1 MIRVFSPSDKI
12 FTSNG
17 DAVIQPFK
25 AKVHKEDNGSFYLD
39 IEADISYV
47 DILTANRI
55 IVADTPQG
63 AQAFRI
69 KNPEKTK
76 HKITIKA
83 PHISYD
89 AENYVIADSYVVDKN
104 CNDAMDHLN
113 RATDNPS
120 PFQTYSDIA
129 TVDSYRCVRT
139 SLYDAFGMVLERWG
153 GHFVRDNYRF
163 GIMRTIGRDNGVTV
177 RYKKNLKEMTCTANW
192 DSVVTKLMPVGKDG
206 LLLDEVYLYS
216 QTQYDIPFTKVVSF
230 NQDIDQD
237 LYKDADGNLNEV
249 AYNSALVDDLRK
261 QGRAYVDENCV
272 PKVNY
277 TLKANIDK
285 VTDIG
290 DTIEV
295 IDEPMGVD
303 ITTHIISY
311 DYDCILGKYT
321 ELEFG
326 NFRQKVSNLMG
337 TVNSTIQQ
345 SAEKN
350 NANLQVI
357 FSDAIQQAQDTIL
370 GILGNSY
377 VVNEGDKILVV
388 DALPK
393 EEAHNVIMINSGGIA
408 FSSTGINGTFE
419 SAWTIDNTLN
429 MQHINVINLVADM
442 IKGGTLKLGSN
453 LNQNGQIEV
462 YDEANNLI
470 AKLDKNGLIMYG
482 LDGSYNGKNVYK
494 SLFYSSGETVTTDII
509 IYTSGTLTSGGQA
522 LAFTVFLPKSF
533 DDIESITI
541 NELKL
546 NACGGGNYTFGGW
559 FVDGGYDV
567 LTDNTID
574 VSYAIS
580 KTVNALTIRLAKK
593 SGTFN
598 GTSNTEQSIE
608 VDKLQFTCN

>member
-1 MIRVFSPSDKI
+1 MIRVLSPNDKI

-17 DAVIQPFK
+17 DAVIPPFK
-25 AKVHKEDNGSFYLD
+25 AKVHKEDNGKFYLN

-89 AENYVIADSYVVDKN
+89 SENYVIADSYVVDKN

-120 PFQTYSDIA
+120 PFQVVSDIA
-129 TVDSYRCVRT
+129 MINSYRCVRT
-139 SLYDAFGMVLERWG
+139 SLYDAFSTVLERWG

-163 GIMRTIGRDNGVTV
+163 GIMSNIGRDNGVTV
-177 RYKKNLKEMTCTANW
+177 RYKKNLKDMTCTANW
-192 DSVVTKLMPVGKDG
+192 NNVVTKIMPVGKDG

-230 NQDIDQD
+230 NQNIDQD
-237 LYKDADGNLNEV
+237 LYKDADGNLDEV
-249 AYNSALVDDLRK
+249 AYNNALIEDLRK
-261 QGRAYVDENCV
+261 QGQAYVDENCV

-277 TLKANIDK
+277 TLKANIEK

-303 ITTHIISY
+303 IKTHIISY

-326 NFRQKVSNLMG
+326 NFQQKVSVLMD
-337 TVNSTIQQ
+337 TVSSTIQQ
-345 SAEKN
+345 SVEKN
-350 NANLQVI
+350 NANLQVV
-357 FSDAIQQAQDTIL
+357 FSDAIQQAQESIL
-370 GILGNSY
+370 GMLGNSY
-377 VVNEGDKILVV
+377 VVYEGDKILVV

-393 EEAHNVIMINSGGIA
+393 EEAHHVIMINSGGIA
-408 FSSTGINGTFE
+408 FSSTGINGNFE
-419 SAWTIDNTLN
+419 SAWTIDNVLN

-482 LDGSYNGKNVYK
+482 LDGSYLVVNNYVGFAGYDRTEAKTFWVSGDEFHQKK
-494 SLFYSSGETVTTDII
+494 SVIEEEITLCNKARFIPITVTD
-509 IYTSGTLTSGGQA
+509 GD
-522 LAFTVFLPKSF
+522 TVV
-533 DDIESITI
+533 
-541 NELKL
+541 N
-546 NACGGGNYTFGGW
+546 
-559 FVDGGYDV
+559 DGIGIV
-567 LTDNTID
+567 G
-574 VSYAIS
+574 V
-580 KTVNALTIRLAKK
+580 
-593 SGTFN
+593 
-598 GTSNTEQSIE
+598 
-608 VDKLQFTCN
+608 

>member
-1 MIRVFSPSDKI
+1 MIKLFGTKDTDFS
-12 FTSNG
+12 SNG

-25 AKVHKEDNGSFYLD
+25 AKVHKEDNGKFYLN

-47 DILTANRI
+47 DILTENRI

-69 KNPEKTK
+69 NNPEKTK

-89 AENYVIADSYVVDKN
+89 AENYVIADSYVVDKS

-113 RATDNPS
+113 SATDNPS
-120 PFQTYSDIA
+120 PFQTVSDIA
-129 TVDSYRCVRT
+129 AVNSYRCVRT
-139 SLYDAFGMVLERWG
+139 SLYDAFSTVLERWG

-163 GIMRTIGRDNGVTV
+163 GIMSTIGRDNGVTV
-177 RYKKNLKEMTCTANW
+177 RYKKNLKEMTCTTNW
-192 DSVVTKLMPVGKDG
+192 DNVVTKIMPVGKDG

-230 NQDIDQD
+230 NQNIDQD
-237 LYKDADGNLNEV
+237 LYKDADGHLDET
-249 AYNSALVDDLRK
+249 AYNNALIEDLRK
-261 QGRAYVDENCV
+261 QGQAYVDENCV

-277 TLKANIDK
+277 TLKANLEK
-285 VTDIG
+285 LTDIG

-295 IDEPMGVD
+295 IDEPMGINIV
-303 ITTHIISY
+303 THVISY
-311 DYDCILGKYT
+311 DYDCILEKYT

-326 NFRQKVSNLMG
+326 NFQQKVSGLME

-345 SAEKN
+345 SVEQN
-350 NANLQVI
+350 NSALQVV
-357 FSDAIQQAQDTIL
+357 FSNAIQHAQETIL
-370 GILGNSY
+370 GMLGNSY
-377 VVNEGDKILVV
+377 VVYEGDKILVV

-393 EEAHNVIMINSGGIA
+393 EEAHHVIMINSGGIA

-419 SAWTIDNTLN
+419 SAWTIDNVLN

-482 LDGSYNGKNVYK
+482 LDGSYLVVNNYVGFAGYDRTGAKTFWVSGDEFHQKK
-494 SLFYSSGETVTTDII
+494 SVIEEEITLCNKARFIPITVKDGDTVT
-509 IYTSGTLTSGGQA
+509 
-522 LAFTVFLPKSF
+522 
-533 DDIESITI
+533 
-541 NELKL
+541 N
-546 NACGGGNYTFGGW
+546 
-559 FVDGGYDV
+559 DGIGIV
-567 LTDNTID
+567 G
-574 VSYAIS
+574 V
-580 KTVNALTIRLAKK
+580 
-593 SGTFN
+593 
-598 GTSNTEQSIE
+598 
-608 VDKLQFTCN
+608 

>member
-1 MIRVFSPSDKI
+1 MIRLFGITDHVFA
-12 FTSNG
+12 SNG
-17 DAVIQPFK
+17 DVLIKPLK
-25 AKVHKEDNGSFYLD
+25 AKVHKEDNGKFYLM

-47 DILTANRI
+47 DLLTANRI
-55 IVADTPQG
+55 MVADTPQG

-76 HKITIKA
+76 SKITIKA

-89 AENYVIADSYVVDKN
+89 AQNFVIADSYVVDKN
-104 CNDAMDHLN
+104 CNDALDHLN
-113 RATDNPS
+113 SATDNPS
-120 PFQTYSDIA
+120 PFQTVSDIA
-129 TVDSYRCVRT
+129 TVNSYRCVRT
-139 SLYDAFGMVLERWG
+139 SLYDAFSTVLERWG

-163 GIMRTIGRDNGVTV
+163 GIMSTIGRDNGVTV

-230 NQDIDQD
+230 NQNIDQD
-237 LYKDADGNLNEV
+237 LYKDADGKLDEV
-249 AYNSALVDDLRK
+249 AYNNALIDDLRK
-261 QGRAYVDENCV
+261 QGQAYVDENCV

-277 TLKANIDK
+277 TLKANVEK
-285 VTDIG
+285 LTDIG

-303 ITTHIISY
+303 IITHVISY

-326 NFRQKVSNLMG
+326 NFQQKVSDLMG
-337 TVNSTIQQ
+337 TVSATIEQ
-345 SAEKN
+345 SVEKN
-350 NANLQVI
+350 NVNLQVI
-357 FSDAIQQAQDTIL
+357 FSDAIQHAQDTIL
-370 GILGNSY
+370 GMLGNSY

-388 DALPK
+388 DSLPK

-482 LDGSYNGKNVYK
+482 LDGSYLVVNNYVGFAGYDRTGAKTFWVSGDEFHQKK
-494 SLFYSSGETVTTDII
+494 SVIEEEITLCNKARFIPITVKDGDTVT
-509 IYTSGTLTSGGQA
+509 
-522 LAFTVFLPKSF
+522 
-533 DDIESITI
+533 
-541 NELKL
+541 N
-546 NACGGGNYTFGGW
+546 
-559 FVDGGYDV
+559 DGIGIV
-567 LTDNTID
+567 G
-574 VSYAIS
+574 V
-580 KTVNALTIRLAKK
+580 
-593 SGTFN
+593 
-598 GTSNTEQSIE
+598 
-608 VDKLQFTCN
+608 

>member
-1 MIRVFSPSDKI
+1 MIKLFGTTDTDFS
-12 FTSNG
+12 SNG

-25 AKVHKEDNGSFYLD
+25 AKVHKEDNGKFYLT

-47 DILTANRI
+47 DLLTANRI

-69 KNPEKTK
+69 KNPGKTK
-76 HKITIKA
+76 SKITIKA

-89 AENYVIADSYVVDKN
+89 AENFVIADSYVIDKN

-113 RATDNPS
+113 SATDNPS

-129 TVDSYRCVRT
+129 TVGSYRCVRT
-139 SLYDAFGMVLERWG
+139 SLYDAFSTVLERWG
-153 GHFVRDNYRF
+153 GHLVRDNYRF
-163 GIMRTIGRDNGVTV
+163 AIMSTIGRDNGVTV

-192 DSVVTKLMPVGKDG
+192 DGVVTKIMPVGKDG

-216 QTQYDIPFTKVVSF
+216 KTQYDIPFTKVVSF
-230 NQDIDQD
+230 SQNVDQD
-237 LYKDADGNLNEV
+237 LYKDTEGHLDET
-249 AYNSALVDDLRK
+249 AYNNALIDDLRK
-261 QGRAYVDENCV
+261 QGQAYVDENCV

-277 TLKANIDK
+277 TLKANIEK
-285 VTDIG
+285 LTDIG

-295 IDEPMGVD
+295 IDEPMGID
-303 ITTHIISY
+303 IVTHVISY

-326 NFRQKVSNLMG
+326 NFQQKVSGLMG

-345 SAEKN
+345 SVEQN
-350 NANLQVI
+350 N
-357 FSDAIQQAQDTIL
+357 SAIQVVFSEAIQHAQDTIL
-370 GILGNSY
+370 GMLGNSY
-377 VVNEGDKILVV
+377 VINEGDKILVV

-393 EEAHNVIMINSGGIA
+393 EEAHHVIMINSGGIS

-429 MQHINVINLVADM
+429 MQHINVVNLVADM

-482 LDGSYNGKNVYK
+482 LDGSYLVVNNSVGFAGYDRTGAKTFWVSGDEFHQKK
-494 SLFYSSGETVTTDII
+494 SVIEEEITLCNKARFIPITVKDGDTVT
-509 IYTSGTLTSGGQA
+509 
-522 LAFTVFLPKSF
+522 
-533 DDIESITI
+533 
-541 NELKL
+541 N
-546 NACGGGNYTFGGW
+546 
-559 FVDGGYDV
+559 DGIGIV
-567 LTDNTID
+567 G
-574 VSYAIS
+574 V
-580 KTVNALTIRLAKK
+580 
-593 SGTFN
+593 
-598 GTSNTEQSIE
+598 
-608 VDKLQFTCN
+608 

>member
-1 MIRVFSPSDKI
+1 MIKLFGTTDTDFS
-12 FTSNG
+12 SNG

-25 AKVHKEDNGSFYLD
+25 AKVHKEDNGKFYLTV
-39 IEADISYV
+39 EADISYV
-47 DILTANRI
+47 DLLTANRI

-104 CNDAMDHLN
+104 CNDALDHLN
-113 RATDNPS
+113 SATDNPS
-120 PFQTYSDIA
+120 PFQTVSDIA
-129 TVDSYRCVRT
+129 EVNSYRCVRT
-139 SLYDAFGMVLERWG
+139 SLYDAFSTALERWG
-153 GHFVRDNYRF
+153 GHLVRDNYRF
-163 GIMRTIGRDNGVTV
+163 GIMSTIGRDNGVTV

-192 DSVVTKLMPVGKDG
+192 DGVVTKLMPVGKDG

-216 QTQYDIPFTKVVSF
+216 KTQYDIPFTKVVSF
-230 NQDIDQD
+230 NQNIDQD
-237 LYKDADGNLNEV
+237 LYKDTEGHLDET
-249 AYNSALVDDLRK
+249 AYNNALIDDLRK
-261 QGRAYVDENCV
+261 QGQAYVDENCV

-277 TLKANIDK
+277 TLKANLEK
-285 VTDIG
+285 LTDIG

-295 IDEPMGVD
+295 IDEPMGID
-303 ITTHIISY
+303 IVTHVISY

-326 NFRQKVSNLMG
+326 NFQQKVSGLMG
-337 TVNSTIQQ
+337 TVSSTIKQ
-345 SAEKN
+345 SVEQN
-350 NANLQVI
+350 NSALQVV
-357 FSDAIQQAQDTIL
+357 FSDAIQHAQESIL
-370 GILGNSY
+370 GMLGSSY
-377 VVNEGDKILVV
+377 VIYEGDKILVV

-408 FSSTGINGTFE
+408 FSSTGINGAFE
-419 SAWTIDNTLN
+419 SAWTIDNVLN

-482 LDGSYNGKNVYK
+482 LDGSYLVVNNSVG
-494 SLFYSSGETVTTDII
+494 F
-509 IYTSGTLTSGGQA
+509 A
-522 LAFTVFLPKSF
+522 
-533 DDIESITI
+533 
-541 NELKL
+541 
-546 NACGGGNYTFGGW
+546 
-559 FVDGGYDV
+559 GYDR
-567 LTDNTID
+567 TGTKTFW
-574 VSYAIS
+574 VSGDEFHQ
-580 KTVNALTIRLAKK
+580 KK
-593 SGTFN
+593 SV
-598 GTSNTEQSIE
+598 IE
-608 VDKLQFTCN
+608 EEITLCNKARFIPITVKDGDTVVNDGIGIVGV

>member
-1 MIRVFSPSDKI
+1 MIKLFGTTDTDFS
-12 FTSNG
+12 SNG

-25 AKVHKEDNGSFYLD
+25 AKVHKEDNGKFYLT
-39 IEADISYV
+39 IETDISYV
-47 DILTANRI
+47 DLLTANRI

-76 HKITIKA
+76 SKITIKA
-83 PHISYD
+83 LHISYD

-113 RATDNPS
+113 SATDNPS

-129 TVDSYRCVRT
+129 TVGSYRCVRT
-139 SLYDAFGMVLERWG
+139 SLYDAFSTVLERWG
-153 GHFVRDNYRF
+153 GHLVRDNYRF
-163 GIMRTIGRDNGVTV
+163 AIMSTIGRDNGVTV

-192 DSVVTKLMPVGKDG
+192 DGVVTKLMPVGKDG

-216 QTQYDIPFTKVVSF
+216 KTQYDIPFTKVVSF
-230 NQDIDQD
+230 SQNVDQD
-237 LYKDADGNLNEV
+237 LYKDAEGHLDET
-249 AYNSALVDDLRK
+249 AYNNALIDDLRK
-261 QGRAYVDENCV
+261 QGQAYVDENCV

-277 TLKANIDK
+277 TLKANLEK
-285 VTDIG
+285 LTDIG

-295 IDEPMGVD
+295 IDEPMGID
-303 ITTHIISY
+303 IVTHVISY

-326 NFRQKVSNLMG
+326 NFQQKVSGLMG
-337 TVNSTIQQ
+337 TVSSTIKQ
-345 SAEKN
+345 SVEQN
-350 NANLQVI
+350 NSALQVV
-357 FSDAIQQAQDTIL
+357 FSDAIQHAQETML
-370 GILGNSY
+370 GMLGNSY
-377 VVNEGDKILVV
+377 VVYEGDKILVV

-408 FSSTGINGTFE
+408 FSSTGINGAFE
-419 SAWTIDNTLN
+419 SAWTIDNVLN

-482 LDGSYNGKNVYK
+482 LDGSYLVVNNSVGFAGYDRTGAKTFWVSGDEFHQKK
-494 SLFYSSGETVTTDII
+494 SVIEEEITLCNKARFIQITVKDGDTVT
-509 IYTSGTLTSGGQA
+509 
-522 LAFTVFLPKSF
+522 
-533 DDIESITI
+533 
-541 NELKL
+541 N
-546 NACGGGNYTFGGW
+546 
-559 FVDGGYDV
+559 DGIGIV
-567 LTDNTID
+567 G
-574 VSYAIS
+574 V
-580 KTVNALTIRLAKK
+580 
-593 SGTFN
+593 
-598 GTSNTEQSIE
+598 
-608 VDKLQFTCN
+608 

>member
-1 MIRVFSPSDKI
+1 MIKVFGKTDKD

-25 AKVHKEDNGSFYLD
+25 AKVHKEDNGKFYLN

-47 DILTANRI
+47 DLLKANRI

-69 KNPEKTK
+69 KSPEKTK

-120 PFQTYSDIA
+120 PFQVVSDIA
-129 TVDSYRCVRT
+129 EINSYRCVRT
-139 SLYDAFGMVLERWG
+139 SLYDAFSTVLERWG

-163 GIMRTIGRDNGVTV
+163 GIMSTIGRDNGVTV

-192 DSVVTKLMPVGKDG
+192 NNVVTKLMPVGKDG
-206 LLLDEVYLYS
+206 LLLDEVYLYG

-230 NQDIDQD
+230 NQNIDQD
-237 LYKDADGNLNEV
+237 LYKDADGKLDEV
-249 AYNSALVDDLRK
+249 AYNNALIEDLRK
-261 QGRAYVDENCV
+261 QGQAYVDENCV

-277 TLKANIDK
+277 TLKANVEK
-285 VTDIG
+285 LTDIG

-303 ITTHIISY
+303 ITTHVISY
-311 DYDCILGKYT
+311 EYDCILGKYT

-326 NFRQKVSNLMG
+326 NFQQKVSNLMD
-337 TVNSTIQQ
+337 TVSATIEQ
-345 SAEKN
+345 SVEKN

-357 FSDAIQQAQDTIL
+357 FSDAIQQAQDKIL
-370 GILGNSY
+370 GMLGNSY
-377 VVNEGDKILVV
+377 VIYEGDKILVV

-393 EEAHNVIMINSGGIA
+393 EEAHHVIMINSGGIA

-419 SAWTIDNTLN
+419 SAWTIDNVLN

-482 LDGSYNGKNVYK
+482 LDGSYLVVN
-494 SLFYSSGETVTTDII
+494 
-509 IYTSGTLTSGGQA
+509 
-522 LAFTVFLPKSF
+522 
-533 DDIESITI
+533 
-541 NELKL
+541 
-546 NACGGGNYTFGGW
+546 NYVGFA
-559 FVDGGYDV
+559 GYDR
-567 LTDNTID
+567 TGAKTFW
-574 VSYAIS
+574 VSGDEFHQ
-580 KTVNALTIRLAKK
+580 KK
-593 SGTFN
+593 SV
-598 GTSNTEQSIE
+598 IE
-608 VDKLQFTCN
+608 EEITLCNKARFIPITVKDGDTVVNDGIGIVGV

>member
-1 MIRVFSPSDKI
+1 MIRVFSPNDRI

-17 DAVIQPFK
+17 DAVIRPFR
-25 AKVHKEDNGSFYLD
+25 AKVHKEDNGKFYLN

-120 PFQTYSDIA
+120 PFQVVSDI
-129 TVDSYRCVRT
+129 TMVNSYRCVRT
-139 SLYDAFGMVLERWG
+139 SLYDAFSTVVERWG

-177 RYKKNLKEMTCTANW
+177 RYKKNLKEMTCTTNW
-192 DSVVTKLMPVGKDG
+192 DDVVTKLMPVGKDG
-206 LLLDEVYLYS
+206 LMLDEVYLYS
-216 QTQYDIPFTKVVSF
+216 KTQYDIPFTKVVSF
-230 NQDIDQD
+230 NQNIDQD
-237 LYKDADGNLNEV
+237 LYKDADGNLDEV
-249 AYNSALVDDLRK
+249 AYNNALVEDLRK
-261 QGRAYVDENCV
+261 QGQAYVDENCV

-277 TLKANIDK
+277 TLKANVEK
-285 VTDIG
+285 LTDIG
-290 DTIEV
+290 DAIEV
-295 IDEPMGVD
+295 IDEPMSVD
-303 ITTHIISY
+303 ITTHVISY
-311 DYDCILGKYT
+311 EYDCILEKYT

-326 NFRQKVSNLMG
+326 NFQQKVSDLMG
-337 TVNSTIQQ
+337 TVSSTIQQ
-345 SAEKN
+345 SVEKN
-350 NANLQVI
+350 NANLQVV
-357 FSDAIQQAQDTIL
+357 FSDAVQQAQESIL
-370 GILGNSY
+370 GMLGSSY
-377 VVNEGDKILVV
+377 VVYEGDKILVV

-393 EEAHNVIMINSGGIA
+393 EEAHHVIMINSGGIA

-419 SAWTIDNTLN
+419 SAWTIDNVLN

-482 LDGSYNGKNVYK
+482 LDGSYLVVNNSVGFAGYDRTGAKTFWVSGDEFHQKK
-494 SLFYSSGETVTTDII
+494 SVIEEEITLCNKARFIQITVKDGDTVT
-509 IYTSGTLTSGGQA
+509 
-522 LAFTVFLPKSF
+522 
-533 DDIESITI
+533 
-541 NELKL
+541 N
-546 NACGGGNYTFGGW
+546 
-559 FVDGGYDV
+559 DGIGIV
-567 LTDNTID
+567 G
-574 VSYAIS
+574 V
-580 KTVNALTIRLAKK
+580 
-593 SGTFN
+593 
-598 GTSNTEQSIE
+598 
-608 VDKLQFTCN
+608 

>member
-1 MIRVFSPSDKI
+1 MIKLFGTTDTDFS
-12 FTSNG
+12 SNG
-17 DAVIQPFK
+17 DAVIQPLK
-25 AKVHKEDNGSFYLD
+25 AKVHKEDNGKFYLTV
-39 IEADISYV
+39 EADISYV
-47 DILTANRI
+47 DLLTTNRI

-104 CNDAMDHLN
+104 CNDALDHLN
-113 RATDNPS
+113 SATDNPS

-129 TVDSYRCVRT
+129 TVGSYRCVRT
-139 SLYDAFGMVLERWG
+139 SLYDAFSTVLERWG

-163 GIMRTIGRDNGVTV
+163 AIMSTIGRDNGVTV

-206 LLLDEVYLYS
+206 LLLDDVYLYS
-216 QTQYDIPFTKVVSF
+216 KTQYDIPFTKVVSF
-230 NQDIDQD
+230 NQNVDQD
-237 LYKDADGNLNEV
+237 MYKDTEGHLDET
-249 AYNSALVDDLRK
+249 AYNNALIDDLRK
-261 QGRAYVDENCV
+261 QGQAYVDENCV

-277 TLKANIDK
+277 TLKANLEK
-285 VTDIG
+285 LTDIG

-295 IDEPMGVD
+295 IDEPMAID
-303 ITTHIISY
+303 IVTHVISY
-311 DYDCILGKYT
+311 DYDCILRKYT

-326 NFRQKVSNLMG
+326 NFQQKVSNLMG

-345 SAEKN
+345 SVEKN

-357 FSDAIQQAQDTIL
+357 FSDAIQQAQESIL
-370 GILGNSY
+370 GMLGSSY
-377 VVNEGDKILVV
+377 VVYEGDKILVV

-408 FSSTGINGTFE
+408 FSSTGINGAFE

-429 MQHINVINLVADM
+429 MQHINVVNLVADM

-482 LDGSYNGKNVYK
+482 LDGSYLVVNNYVGFAGYDRTGAKTFWVSGDEFHQKK
-494 SLFYSSGETVTTDII
+494 SVIEEEITLCNKARFIPITVKDGDTVT
-509 IYTSGTLTSGGQA
+509 
-522 LAFTVFLPKSF
+522 
-533 DDIESITI
+533 
-541 NELKL
+541 N
-546 NACGGGNYTFGGW
+546 
-559 FVDGGYDV
+559 DGIGIV
-567 LTDNTID
+567 G
-574 VSYAIS
+574 V
-580 KTVNALTIRLAKK
+580 
-593 SGTFN
+593 
-598 GTSNTEQSIE
+598 
-608 VDKLQFTCN
+608 

>member
-1 MIRVFSPSDKI
+1 MIKLFGTTDTDFS
-12 FTSNG
+12 SNG

-25 AKVHKEDNGSFYLD
+25 AKVHKEDNGKFYLM

-47 DILTANRI
+47 DLLTANRI

-63 AQAFRI
+63 TQAFRI

-89 AENYVIADSYVVDKN
+89 AQNFVIADSYVVDKN

-113 RATDNPS
+113 SATDNPS

-139 SLYDAFGMVLERWG
+139 SLYDAFSTVLERWG

-163 GIMRTIGRDNGVTV
+163 GIMSNIGRDNGVTV

-192 DSVVTKLMPVGKDG
+192 DNVVTKLMPVGKDG

-230 NQDIDQD
+230 NQNIDQD
-237 LYKDADGNLNEV
+237 LYKDADGKLDEV
-249 AYNSALVDDLRK
+249 AYNNALIDDLRK
-261 QGRAYVDENCV
+261 QGQTYVDENCV

-277 TLKANIDK
+277 TLKANLEK
-285 VTDIG
+285 LTDIG

-303 ITTHIISY
+303 ITTHVISY
-311 DYDCILGKYT
+311 EYDCIFGKYT

-326 NFRQKVSNLMG
+326 NFQQKVSGLMG

-345 SAEKN
+345 SVEKN
-350 NANLQVI
+350 NSALQVV
-357 FSDAIQQAQDTIL
+357 FSDAIQHAQESIL
-370 GILGNSY
+370 GMISSSY
-377 VVNEGDKILVV
+377 VIYEGDKILVV

-393 EEAHNVIMINSGGIA
+393 EEAHHVIMINSGGIA
-408 FSSTGINGTFE
+408 FSSTGINGVFE
-419 SAWTIDNTLN
+419 SAWTIDNVLN

-482 LDGSYNGKNVYK
+482 LDGSYLVVNNSVGFAGYDRTGAKTFWVSGDEFHQKK
-494 SLFYSSGETVTTDII
+494 SVIEEEITLCNKARFIPITVKDGDTVT
-509 IYTSGTLTSGGQA
+509 
-522 LAFTVFLPKSF
+522 
-533 DDIESITI
+533 
-541 NELKL
+541 N
-546 NACGGGNYTFGGW
+546 
-559 FVDGGYDV
+559 DGIGIV
-567 LTDNTID
+567 G
-574 VSYAIS
+574 V
-580 KTVNALTIRLAKK
+580 
-593 SGTFN
+593 
-598 GTSNTEQSIE
+598 
-608 VDKLQFTCN
+608 

>member
-1 MIRVFSPSDKI
+1 MIKLFGTTDTDFS
-12 FTSNG
+12 SNG

-25 AKVHKEDNGSFYLD
+25 AKVHKEDNGKFYLT

-47 DILTANRI
+47 DLLTANRI

-76 HKITIKA
+76 SKITIKA

-89 AENYVIADSYVVDKN
+89 AQNFVIADSYVVDKN
-104 CNDAMDHLN
+104 CNDALDHLN
-113 RATDNPS
+113 SATDNPS

-129 TVDSYRCVRT
+129 TVGSYRCVRT
-139 SLYDAFGMVLERWG
+139 SLYDAFSTVLERWG
-153 GHFVRDNYRF
+153 GHLVRDNYRF
-163 GIMRTIGRDNGVTV
+163 AIMSTIGRDNGVTV

-192 DSVVTKLMPVGKDG
+192 DGVVTKLMPVGKDG

-216 QTQYDIPFTKVVSF
+216 KTQYDIPFTKVVSF
-230 NQDIDQD
+230 SQNVDQD
-237 LYKDADGNLNEV
+237 LYKDTEGHLDET
-249 AYNSALVDDLRK
+249 AYNNALIEDLRK
-261 QGRAYVDENCV
+261 QGQAYVDENCV

-277 TLKANIDK
+277 TLKANLEK
-285 VTDIG
+285 LTDIG

-295 IDEPMGVD
+295 IDEPMGID
-303 ITTHIISY
+303 IVTHVISY

-326 NFRQKVSNLMG
+326 NFQQKVSNLMG
-337 TVNSTIQQ
+337 TVNSTIKQ
-345 SAEKN
+345 SVEQN
-350 NANLQVI
+350 NSALQVV
-357 FSDAIQQAQDTIL
+357 FSDAIQHAQETML
-370 GILGNSY
+370 GMLGNSY
-377 VVNEGDKILVV
+377 VVYEGDKILVV

-408 FSSTGINGTFE
+408 FSSTGINGVFE
-419 SAWTIDNTLN
+419 SAWTIDNVLN

-482 LDGSYNGKNVYK
+482 LDGSYLVVNNSVG
-494 SLFYSSGETVTTDII
+494 F
-509 IYTSGTLTSGGQA
+509 A
-522 LAFTVFLPKSF
+522 
-533 DDIESITI
+533 
-541 NELKL
+541 
-546 NACGGGNYTFGGW
+546 
-559 FVDGGYDV
+559 GYDR
-567 LTDNTID
+567 TGAKTFW
-574 VSYAIS
+574 VSGDEFHQ
-580 KTVNALTIRLAKK
+580 KK
-593 SGTFN
+593 SV
-598 GTSNTEQSIE
+598 IE
-608 VDKLQFTCN
+608 EEITLCNKVRFIPITVKDGDTVINDGIGIVGV

>member
-1 MIRVFSPSDKI
+1 MIRVFSPNDKI

-17 DAVIQPFK
+17 DTVIQPFK
-25 AKVHKEDNGSFYLD
+25 AKVHKEDNGKFYLD

-83 PHISYD
+83 QHISYD
-89 AENYVIADSYVVDKN
+89 AENYVIADSNVVDKN

-113 RATDNPS
+113 SATDNPS

-129 TVDSYRCVRT
+129 EVNSYRCVRT
-139 SLYDAFGMVLERWG
+139 SLYDAFSTVLERWG

-163 GIMRTIGRDNGVTV
+163 GIMSNIGRDNGVTV
-177 RYKKNLKEMTCTANW
+177 RYKKNLKDMTCTANW
-192 DSVVTKLMPVGKDG
+192 NNVVTKLMPVGKDG
-206 LLLDEVYLYS
+206 LLLDELYLYS

-230 NQDIDQD
+230 NQNIDQD
-237 LYKDADGNLNEV
+237 LYKDADGNIDEV
-249 AYNSALVDDLRK
+249 AYNNALIEDLRK
-261 QGRAYVDENCV
+261 QGQAYVDENCM

-277 TLKANIDK
+277 TLKANIEK

-303 ITTHIISY
+303 IKTHIISY
-311 DYDCILGKYT
+311 DYDCILCKYT

-326 NFRQKVSNLMG
+326 NFQQKVSDIMG
-337 TVNSTIQQ
+337 TVSSTIQQ
-345 SAEKN
+345 SVEKN
-350 NANLQVI
+350 NANLNVV
-357 FSDAIQQAQDTIL
+357 FSDAIQQAQESIL
-370 GILGNSY
+370 GMLGNSY
-377 VVNEGDKILVV
+377 VVYEGDKLLVV

-393 EEAHNVIMINSGGIA
+393 EEAHHVIMINSGGIA

-419 SAWTIDNTLN
+419 SAWTIDNVLN

-482 LDGSYNGKNVYK
+482 LDGSYLVVNNYVGFAGYDRTGAKTFWVSGDEFHQKK
-494 SLFYSSGETVTTDII
+494 SVIEEEITLCNKARFIPITVTD
-509 IYTSGTLTSGGQA
+509 GD
-522 LAFTVFLPKSF
+522 TVV
-533 DDIESITI
+533 
-541 NELKL
+541 N
-546 NACGGGNYTFGGW
+546 
-559 FVDGGYDV
+559 DGIGIV
-567 LTDNTID
+567 G
-574 VSYAIS
+574 V
-580 KTVNALTIRLAKK
+580 
-593 SGTFN
+593 
-598 GTSNTEQSIE
+598 
-608 VDKLQFTCN
+608 

>member
-1 MIRVFSPSDKI
+1 MIRVFSPTDKI

-17 DAVIQPFK
+17 DAVIRPFK
-25 AKVHKEDNGSFYLD
+25 AKVHKEDNGKFYLN

-76 HKITIKA
+76 HKITFKA
-83 PHISYD
+83 QHISYD
-89 AENYVIADSYVVDKN
+89 AQNYVIADSYVVDKN

-129 TVDSYRCVRT
+129 MVDSYRCVRT
-139 SLYDAFGMVLERWG
+139 SLYDAFSTVLERWG

-163 GIMRTIGRDNGVTV
+163 GIMSTIGRDNSVTV
-177 RYKKNLKEMTCTANW
+177 RYKKNLKEMTCTSNW
-192 DSVVTKLMPVGKDG
+192 DDVVTKLMPVGKDG
-206 LLLDEVYLYS
+206 LMLDEVYLYS
-216 QTQYDIPFTKVVSF
+216 KTQYDIPFTKVVSF
-230 NQDIDQD
+230 NQNIDQD
-237 LYKDADGNLNEV
+237 LYKDADGNLDEV
-249 AYNSALVDDLRK
+249 AYNNALVEDLRT
-261 QGRAYVDENCV
+261 QGQAYVDENCT

-277 TLKANIDK
+277 TLKANVEK
-285 VTDIG
+285 LTDIG

-303 ITTHIISY
+303 ITTHVISY
-311 DYDCILGKYT
+311 DYDCILSKYT

-326 NFRQKVSNLMG
+326 NFQQKVSNLMG
-337 TVNSTIQQ
+337 TVSSTIQQ
-345 SAEKN
+345 SVEQN
-350 NANLQVI
+350 NANLQVV
-357 FSDAIQQAQDTIL
+357 FSDAIQQAQESIL
-370 GILGNSY
+370 GMLGSSY
-377 VVNEGDKILVV
+377 VVYEGDKILVV

-393 EEAHNVIMINSGGIA
+393 EEAHHVIMINSGGIG

-419 SAWTIDNTLN
+419 SAWTIDNVLN

-482 LDGSYNGKNVYK
+482 LDGSYLVVNNSVGFAGYDRTGAKTFWVSGDEFHQKK
-494 SLFYSSGETVTTDII
+494 SVIEEEITLCNKARFIPITVKDGDTVT
-509 IYTSGTLTSGGQA
+509 
-522 LAFTVFLPKSF
+522 
-533 DDIESITI
+533 
-541 NELKL
+541 N
-546 NACGGGNYTFGGW
+546 
-559 FVDGGYDV
+559 DGIGIV
-567 LTDNTID
+567 G
-574 VSYAIS
+574 V
-580 KTVNALTIRLAKK
+580 
-593 SGTFN
+593 
-598 GTSNTEQSIE
+598 
-608 VDKLQFTCN
+608 

>member
-1 MIRVFSPSDKI
+1 MIKLFGTTDTDFS
-12 FTSNG
+12 SNG

-25 AKVHKEDNGSFYLD
+25 AKVHKEDNGKFYLT

-47 DILTANRI
+47 DLLTVNRI

-76 HKITIKA
+76 SKITIKA

-89 AENYVIADSYVVDKN
+89 TENYVIADSYVVDKN

-113 RATDNPS
+113 SATDNPS

-129 TVDSYRCVRT
+129 TVGSYRCVRT
-139 SLYDAFGMVLERWG
+139 SLYDAFSTVLERWG

-163 GIMRTIGRDNGVTV
+163 GIMSNIGRDNGVTV

-192 DSVVTKLMPVGKDG
+192 DGVVTKIMPVGKDG

-216 QTQYDIPFTKVVSF
+216 KAQYDIPFTKVVSF
-230 NQDIDQD
+230 SQNVDQD
-237 LYKDADGNLNEV
+237 LYKDTEGHLDET
-249 AYNSALVDDLRK
+249 AYNNALIDDLRK
-261 QGRAYVDENCV
+261 QGQAYVDENCV

-277 TLKANIDK
+277 TLKANLEK
-285 VTDIG
+285 LTDIG

-295 IDEPMGVD
+295 IDEPMGID
-303 ITTHIISY
+303 IVTHVISY

-326 NFRQKVSNLMG
+326 NFQQKVSNLMG
-337 TVNSTIQQ
+337 TVNSTIKQ
-345 SAEKN
+345 SVEQN
-350 NANLQVI
+350 NSALQVV
-357 FSDAIQQAQDTIL
+357 FSDAIQHAQETML
-370 GILGNSY
+370 GMLGNSY
-377 VVNEGDKILVV
+377 VVYEGNKILVV

-408 FSSTGINGTFE
+408 FSSTGINGAFE
-419 SAWTIDNTLN
+419 SAWTIDNVLN
-429 MQHINVINLVADM
+429 MQHINVVNLVADM

-482 LDGSYNGKNVYK
+482 LDGSYLVVNNSVGFAGYDRTGAKTFWVSGDEFHQKK
-494 SLFYSSGETVTTDII
+494 SVIEEEITLCNKARFIPITVKDGDTVT
-509 IYTSGTLTSGGQA
+509 
-522 LAFTVFLPKSF
+522 
-533 DDIESITI
+533 
-541 NELKL
+541 N
-546 NACGGGNYTFGGW
+546 
-559 FVDGGYDV
+559 DGIGIV
-567 LTDNTID
+567 G
-574 VSYAIS
+574 V
-580 KTVNALTIRLAKK
+580 
-593 SGTFN
+593 
-598 GTSNTEQSIE
+598 
-608 VDKLQFTCN
+608 

>member
-1 MIRVFSPSDKI
+1 MIRVFSPDDKI

-25 AKVHKEDNGSFYLD
+25 AKVHKEDNGKFYLD

-55 IVADTPQG
+55 IVAPTPQG
-63 AQAFRI
+63 EQAFRI
-69 KNPEKTK
+69 KNPEKTN

-83 PHISYD
+83 QHISYD
-89 AENYVIADSYVVDKN
+89 AENYVIADSNVVDKN

-113 RATDNPS
+113 MATDNPS
-120 PFQTYSDIA
+120 PFQVVSDIA
-129 TVDSYRCVRT
+129 EVNSYRCVRT
-139 SLYDAFGMVLERWG
+139 SLYDAFSTVLERWG

-163 GIMRTIGRDNGVTV
+163 GIMSNIGRDNGVTV

-192 DSVVTKLMPVGKDG
+192 DNVVTKLMPVGKDG

-216 QTQYDIPFTKVVSF
+216 KTQYEIPFTKVVSF
-230 NQDIDQD
+230 NQNIDQD
-237 LYKDADGNLNEV
+237 PYKDASGNLDQV
-249 AYNSALVDDLRK
+249 AYNNALIADLRK
-261 QGRAYVDENCV
+261 QGQAYVDGNCV

-277 TLKANIDK
+277 TLKANIEK

-303 ITTHIISY
+303 IITHVISY

-321 ELEFG
+321 EIEFG
-326 NFRQKVSNLMG
+326 NFQQKVSGLMG
-337 TVNSTIQQ
+337 TVSATIEQ
-345 SAEKN
+345 SVEKSN
-350 NANLQVI
+350 EKLQVI
-357 FSDAIQQAQDTIL
+357 FSDAIQHAQDTIM
-370 GILGNSY
+370 GMLGNSY
-377 VVNEGDKILVV
+377 VIYDGDKILVV

-393 EEAHNVIMINSGGIA
+393 EEAHHVIMINSGGIA

-419 SAWTIDNTLN
+419 SAWTIDNVLN

-482 LDGSYNGKNVYK
+482 LDGSYLVVN
-494 SLFYSSGETVTTDII
+494 
-509 IYTSGTLTSGGQA
+509 
-522 LAFTVFLPKSF
+522 
-533 DDIESITI
+533 
-541 NELKL
+541 
-546 NACGGGNYTFGGW
+546 NYVGFA
-559 FVDGGYDV
+559 GYDR
-567 LTDNTID
+567 TGAKTFW
-574 VSYAIS
+574 VSGDEFHQ
-580 KTVNALTIRLAKK
+580 KK
-593 SGTFN
+593 SV
-598 GTSNTEQSIE
+598 IE
-608 VDKLQFTCN
+608 EEITLCNKARFIPITVKDGDTVVNDGIGIVGV